1 MRLRVIIFFH
11 IILFNITDAQTS
23 LDSLSTTFSHLN
35 DTTQIKTLKNL
46 CWEYRSSN
54 PQMAINYGSLALSKM
69 ETISDYTHYSET
81 NNFLG
86 VIHGNLGEL
95 DSAFNHYKLAINFAK
110 KNNDLSQIAYSLNN
124 IGDFYYKSALF
135 SVALENIFHAYEIFE
150 QIGDERGMAY
160 ALNDIGEIY
169 LKQNDYQ
176 KALDYFL
183 QSGEIRLRIN
193 DIRGYAKSLLNLA
206 AVYFKQEMDEIALDT
221 YKKARLYSKKAN
233 YFKGESW
240 VLAGISDIYMRQ
252 GLFDKALD
260 DRFKS
265 LRIDLEISNKYGEI
279 INYNQIGSIYL
290 TKGLKLKAEE
300 YLIKALQESER
311 TGYLD
316 QQLKSYDLLRQLY
329 FKSDQLSIAYRYF
342 ESYETIKDSIYSQE
356 SANKIADL
364 QTAFISERKDRE
376 NEILRKDVEFGQKN
390 NTYLLIISL
399 LVSGAVFLFISK
411 FRLEKRANNLLNEAN
426 QKLSELNAQKDKMFS
441 IIGHDLKNPAA
452 TIQNILNVLIEDYI
466 ELEEVEKKQL
476 LQSALTSSQRHTK
489 LLLELLEWGNL
500 SSGLIDV
507 EIIELKLNDIVLQLV
522 ELLSPSAKEKNID
535 IEYNIENDIVFSDK
549 HMINAVLRN
558 LVSNSI
564 KFTQHGGKITISDY
578 QDDQFHYISTKDN
591 GVGIE
596 TNKIDELFRID
607 KVVTSIGTA
616 GESGTGLGLLIANE
630 FVKKCGGE
638 ILVKSKLSEGSEFI
652 IKLPKK
658 SNSTS
663 KLLI

>member
-1 MRLRVIIFFH
+1 MRPKIIMFFY
-11 IILFNITDAQTS
+11 IILFNIINAQTS
-23 LDSLSTTFSHLN
+23 LDSLVTTLSHLN
-35 DTTQIKTLKNL
+35 DTAQIKTLKNL

-69 ETISDYTHYSET
+69 ESISDYTYYSET

-86 VIHGNLGEL
+86 VIYGNFGKL

-124 IGDFYYKSALF
+124 IGDYYYKSALF
-135 SVALENIFHAYEIFE
+135 SVALENIFNSYEIFE

-176 KALDYFL
+176 KALKYFL
-183 QSGEIRLRIN
+183 QSGEIRLRIT
-193 DIRGYAKSLLNLA
+193 DTRGYAKSLLNQA
-206 AVYFKQEMDEIALDT
+206 AVYFKQEKDEIALDT
-221 YKKARLYSKKAN
+221 YKKARLYNKKAN

-240 VLAGISDIYMRQ
+240 VLAGISDIYIRQ

-260 DRFKS
+260 NRFNS
-265 LRIDLEISNKYGEI
+265 LSIDLEIGNKYGEI
-279 INYNQIGSIYL
+279 INYNQIAAIYL
-290 TKGLKLKAEE
+290 SKGVFKKAED
-300 YLIKALQESER
+300 YLIKALYESEH
-311 TGYLD
+311 TGNLD

-329 FKSDQLSIAYRYF
+329 FKSGHNLTAYKYF
-342 ESYETIKDSIYSQE
+342 ESYNNMKDSIFSQE

-376 NEILRKDVEFGQKN
+376 NEILRKDIEFGQKN
-390 NTYLLIISL
+390 NTYLIIISL

-426 QKLSELNAQKDKMFS
+426 QKLSEINAQKDKMFS
-441 IIGHDLKNPAA
+441 IIGHDLKNPAG
-452 TIQNILNVLIEDYI
+452 TIQNLLNVLIEDYS

-476 LQSALTSSQRHTK
+476 IQSAFTSSKRHTK

-507 EIIELKLNDIVLQLV
+507 ENIQLKLNDIVLQLV
-522 ELLSPSAKEKNID
+522 ELLTPSANEKSID
-535 IEYNIENDIVFSDK
+535 IEYMIEDNIIFSDK
-549 HMINAVLRN
+549 NMINTVLRN

-564 KFTQHGGKITISDY
+564 KFTPQGGRISISSY
-578 QDDQFHYISTKDN
+578 QDDQFHYILTKDN
-591 GVGIE
+591 GTGIE

-607 KVVTSIGTA
+607 KVVTSRGTA

-638 ILVKSKLSEGSEFI
+638 ILVKSKLGVGSEFI

-658 SNSTS
+658 S
-663 KLLI
+663 